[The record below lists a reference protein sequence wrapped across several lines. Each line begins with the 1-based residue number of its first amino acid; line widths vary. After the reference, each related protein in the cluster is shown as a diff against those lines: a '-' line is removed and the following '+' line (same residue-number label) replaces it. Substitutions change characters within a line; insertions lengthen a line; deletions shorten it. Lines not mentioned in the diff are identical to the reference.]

1 MRTLLKNGI
10 VVQTFTGMLE
20 KENVLI
26 EDERI
31 IGVGDY
37 TDADADVVRDVHGK
51 WLCPGFIDGHI
62 HIESTMLSPAEFS
75 KIAVPHGTTAVVADP
90 HEIANV
96 CGKEGI
102 RYMLA
107 SSEELPMTVYIM
119 LPSCVPATSFCEA
132 GATLEAADL
141 LPFYAHPRVLGLAE
155 VMNYVGVIQGDRTL
169 LEKIEDARARGRVVN
184 GHAPLLSGKAL
195 DAYIAAGIGDD
206 HECTS
211 AEEAMERI
219 RKGQRVM
226 IRQGTAARN
235 LETLLPLFDAPWAK
249 RCLLVSDDKHAADL
263 LRNGHID
270 ESIRL
275 AVRNGKNVITAIQM
289 ATIWA
294 AEAFSLRN
302 VGAIAPGYAADIL
315 VLDALEEVRVGAVYK
330 AGKLVAEN
338 GKLSVPVRTDVR
350 VAAEVRNSFSLPPVS
365 EADFHISAT
374 GKKRCRVITALPGE
388 LLTEEKQLELD
399 FDIQNGI
406 DESREIVKIAV
417 LERHKGTGNRGI
429 GFLTGLGAIHGAI
442 ASSVS
447 HDAHNLIVIGNS
459 ERDMAAAANR
469 LRELGGGLLAV
480 RDGVTI
486 AEMPLPIGGLMSEEE
501 AGTVVQ
507 QNEAIRESVVA
518 LGMGCGV
525 DPFMTMAFLSLPVI
539 PHLKMTTKGLVDV
552 NAQKI
557 VPLFIDENEKA
568 K

>member
-1 MRTLLKNGI
+1 MRTLLKNGM
-10 VVQTFTGMLE
+10 VVQTLTGTLE

-31 IGVGDY
+31 IGVGEY
-37 TDADADVVRDVHGK
+37 TDADADVVRDVRGK

-96 CGKEGI
+96 CGEEGI
-102 RYMLA
+102 RYMLE
-107 SSEELPMTVYIM
+107 SSEDLPMTVYIM
-119 LPSCVPATSFCEA
+119 LPSCVPATPFCES
-132 GATLEAADL
+132 GATLAAADL
-141 LPFYAHPRVLGLAE
+141 APFYAYSRVLGLAE
-155 VMNYVGVIQGDRTL
+155 VMNYVGVIQGDTDL
-169 LEKIEDARARGRVVN
+169 LQKIQDAKDRGRVVN

-211 AEEAMERI
+211 AEEAMARI

-235 LETLLPLFDAPWAK
+235 LESLLPLFDAPWAE
-249 RCLLVSDDKHAADL
+249 RCLLVSDDKHAADI

-289 ATIWA
+289 ATIRA
-294 AEAFSLRN
+294 AEAFSISH

-315 VLDALEEVRVGAVYK
+315 VLDALEEVQIGAVYK

-338 GKLSVPVRTDVR
+338 GALSVPVASDTR
-350 VAAEVRNSFSLPPVS
+350 AEMGVRNSFSLGEIS

-374 GKKRCRVITALPGE
+374 GKKRCRVIAALPGE
-388 LLTEEKQLELD
+388 LLTEEKQMEID

-406 DESREIVKIAV
+406 DESREILKLAV
-417 LERHKGTGNRGI
+417 IERHKGTGNRGL
-429 GFLTGLGAIHGAI
+429 GFLTGLGFLHGAI
-442 ASSVS
+442 ASTVS
-447 HDAHNLIVIGNS
+447 HDAHNLIVIGSS
-459 ERDMAAAANR
+459 EHDMAIAANR
-469 LRELGGGLLAV
+469 LRALGGGLIAV
-480 RDGVTI
+480 RSGAVI
-486 AEMPLPIGGLMSEEE
+486 AEMPLPIGGLMSDNE
-501 AGTVVQ
+501 AGVVVQ
-507 QNEAIRESVVA
+507 QNEAVRESARA
-518 LGMGCGV
+518 LGMGCEV

-557 VPLFIDENEKA
+557 VPLFVEENNEK
-568 K
+568 